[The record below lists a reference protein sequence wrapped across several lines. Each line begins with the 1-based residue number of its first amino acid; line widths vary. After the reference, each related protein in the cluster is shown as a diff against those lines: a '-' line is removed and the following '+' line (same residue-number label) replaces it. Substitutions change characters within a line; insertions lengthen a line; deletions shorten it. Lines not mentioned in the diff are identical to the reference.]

1 MKKLLVAVV
10 VACGFA
16 AFANEWYVDPVNGND
31 AYDGTTSNV
40 VSDTVGPR
48 RTLIGIMELVGNND
62 TIWMLPGDYAEKSVL
77 DARGADHRRLDI
89 VDKSG
94 LKFRSVAG
102 REKTA
107 IVGQHDGANGYD
119 GENAVGGAML
129 SGNSANCVFEGITFR
144 DCAASSGGGCRD
156 LTKLCWF
163 IGCSFTN
170 CIAKTGGAMTQGN
183 ASGTEFVDCG
193 VAQNSMAT
201 YGAGTMEFC
210 LFRPRAATGNY
221 LFQNGGTFINCTVY
235 GAAYAVNSG
244 TNLFYNSLIFG
255 AGNNGAYKADLMWAT
270 NSWLGAAKNVNVGEN
285 ARTNANEFVVRF
297 VSPVTGDFHLTDISE
312 VKELG
317 DAAYLAL
324 SPFPE
329 GFVRKDVY
337 GNPVTVTE
345 GPIPA
350 GCAFEVMHQTGG
362 RVGFSSGFEVK
373 ELGCKV
379 ASGDYVNPITE
390 DYTYMIR
397 PTTANHTF
405 WVSRGTDRYFPLRQ
419 KGGWVPIG
427 TNKDPYST
435 NNFAVTSCGSSYIY
449 YADPVNGND
458 DYDGKSSNVVDAAA
472 NKGPFRTLMG
482 AMTKMNAA
490 NKSNKILYLLPGVYA
505 EGQSEGRP
513 VADGIRYRVYG
524 NKDCTRLIVGLEGP
538 EKTFIV
544 GAPDPDKPDGLG
556 TNAIGGVWFA
566 SGGGGVQGV
575 TITGCYSSDTENIGY
590 QYAGCAFAG
599 GGSTSTMCFDCII
612 SNNTAYCAPV
622 KSYGTM
628 SRCRIL
634 NNHSTIYLC
643 TKGDPVS
650 SSVFAGNEITSTAAK
665 YKYFSDGSTY
675 GCTFDAKVSGTLGAN
690 TYYSLVLN
698 LASSGNLNQSCCD
711 PIPLVADPDSFD
723 YRLGSLS
730 PAVLFGDVS
739 ARGANTARFLV
750 CDINGDKL
758 EIKDGKM
765 TVGAVHGGPRVPCV
779 AVVGCG
785 TETVEGGEY
794 GTNLV
799 TSTDPITV
807 TASFSRPFLHFEKN
821 GSQVTPFGQI
831 DYTFSPSDELDAAT
845 VVKAV
850 YGTNWFVSAS
860 AASDATPGS
869 SWETARKTIRSATT
883 NAVAGDVIHVA
894 PGDYGAAE
902 GSELQASAQTR
913 VVVPSGVR
921 LQGEGERYAAVIRGA
936 AASVGDE
943 HGYGLGT
950 DAVRCVYLNKN
961 ATIAN
966 FMLTEGRTLATSK
979 GFGSAV
985 YAADNTATV
994 ADCLVTNNYCY
1005 EGTVYN
1011 GRYVRCRVIDN
1022 TSSYRSVMGRNGI
1035 YYGCFF
1041 DYCKGDYQNTSER
1054 MLCNATSIDFCTIG
1068 THNTG
1073 NGGRTNPQLLA
1084 PASSGDTQPLIPIR
1098 NSVLAGGAVWAASKF
1113 YATNCVFTSSYA
1125 AFADTNNCII
1135 TTAAK
1140 MKLSAD
1146 GVPAADSPLN
1156 NAGDVALAPDCVN
1169 ETDMLGVPRVLN
1181 GGVDAGAFE
1190 HDWRV
1195 EYKNDLG
1202 PRATAVTFASPAVVE
1217 TEDHKVRI
1225 SFGTLIGKFKLSGG
1239 TTMLNFKVQGGT
1251 LTVYVG
1257 EKRVGE
1263 FGAADAKQSVEL
1275 ASDESD
1281 EFRLVFEPSAADGYA
1296 EIDRLT
1302 KGTSGIIFM
1311 VR

>member
-1 MKKLLVAVV
+1 MRKLLGAFL
-10 VACGFA
+10 ASCGFA
-16 AFANEWYVDPVNGND
+16 AFANEWYVDPTNGND
-31 AYDGTTSNV
+31 TYDGTSSNV
-40 VSDTVGPR
+40 VSDTTGPR
-48 RTLIGIMELVGNND
+48 RTLVGIMELVGNND
-62 TIWMLPGDYAEKSVL
+62 TIWLLPGDYAEKSVVAE
-77 DARGADHRRLDI
+77 DDSPRRLEI
-89 VDKSG
+89 ANKKG

-102 REKTA
+102 RDKTA
-107 IVGQHDGANGYD
+107 IVGRHDGANGYD
-119 GENAVGGAML
+119 GADAIGGVKL
-129 SGNSANCVFEGITFR
+129 SSGSVNCVFEGITFR
-144 DCAASSGGGCRD
+144 DCAAEKGGGCRD
-156 LTKLCWF
+156 LSQTCWF

-170 CIAKTGGAMTQGN
+170 CLAKTGGAMIQGN
-183 ASGTEFVDCG
+183 ASGTEFVNCG
-193 VAQNSMAT
+193 GASDTMNSMIG
-201 YGAGTMEFC
+201 YQVGTMEFC
-210 LFRPRAATGNY
+210 LFRHINGTGRY
-221 LFQNGGTFINCTVY
+221 LFQNGGTFINCTAYGMAPVY
-235 GAAYAVNSG
+235 SG

-255 AGNNGAYKADLMWAT
+255 AGNNGAYGADKMWAT
-270 NSWLGAAKNVNVGEN
+270 NSWLGAAKYVNVGEN
-285 ARTNANEFVVRF
+285 SVTNADERAVRF
-297 VSPVTGDFHLTDISE
+297 VSPAMGDFRLTDLSEVTG
-312 VKELG
+312 LG

-329 GFVRKDVY
+329 GFVRRDVY

-345 GPIPA
+345 GPIPS
-350 GCAFEVMHQTGG
+350 GCALEVVHQTGG

-524 NKDCTRLIVGLEGP
+524 DKSCCRLIVGLEGP

-575 TITGCYSSDTENIGY
+575 TITGCYSSDTKNTGY

-634 NNHSTIYLC
+634 NNRSTAYMCI
-643 TKGDPVS
+643 KGDPVS
-650 SSVFAGNEITSTAAK
+650 SSVFAGNKMSSTTK
-665 YKYFSDGSTY
+665 FTDGSTY
-675 GCTFDAKVSGTLGAN
+675 GCTFDAKVSGTLGSG

-698 LASSGNLNQSCCD
+698 KSLKDDLNQSCCD
-711 PIPLVADPDSFD
+711 PIPLVADPDAFD

-739 ARGANTARFLV
+739 ARNANASQFIV
-750 CDINGDKL
+750 CDVDGNKL

-779 AVVGCG
+779 AITGSNGGSVTVVG
-785 TETVEGGEY
+785 GEL
-794 GTNLV
+794 GTNFV

-807 TASFSRPFLHFEKN
+807 TASTTRPFLHFEKN
-821 GSQVTPFGQI
+821 GEQVTPIGQMS
-831 DYTFSPSDELDAAT
+831 YTFSPSDELDAAT

-850 YGTNWFVSAS
+850 YGTNWFVNAS
-860 AASDATPGS
+860 AASDDTLGS
-869 SWETARKTIRSATT
+869 SWETARQTIRSATA
-883 NAVAGDVIHVA
+883 NAIAGDVIHVA
-894 PGDYGAAE
+894 PGEYGEKE
-902 GSELQASAQTR
+902 GSVLQSSVQTR
-913 VVVPSGVR
+913 VIVPANVR
-921 LQGEGERYAAVIRGA
+921 LQGEGARYAAVIRGA
-936 AASVGDE
+936 AASEPEDDYTNGV
-943 HGYGLGT
+943 
-950 DAVRCVYLNKN
+950 DAVRCVYLSAG

-966 FMLTEGRTLATSK
+966 FTLTDGHTTVN
-979 GFGSAV
+979 GHGGAV
-985 YAADNTATV
+985 YAANNTTAMV
-994 ADCLVTNNYCY
+994 VDCLVSNNFGYAATL
-1005 EGTVYN
+1005 ES
-1011 GRYVRCRVIDN
+1011 GRIVRCRVVN
-1022 TSSYRSVMGRNGI
+1022 NKATERSCLGESGR

-1041 DYCKGDYQNTSER
+1041 DKSYSRIRPLYQPV
-1054 MLCNATSIDFCTIG
+1054 SIDFCTLGAGNRVASGSQIIG
-1068 THNTG
+1068 
-1073 NGGRTNPQLLA
+1073 P
-1084 PASSGDTQPLIPIR
+1084 PSKMVMR
-1098 NSVLAGGAVWAASKF
+1098 NSVMVYGVIYQPYKVW
-1113 YATNCVFTSSYA
+1113 ATNCVVNFEVSSFTDAYHCVSMS
-1125 AFADTNNCII
+1125 
-1135 TTAAK
+1135 AAK

-1146 GVPAADSPLN
+1146 GVPTADSPLN
-1156 NAGDVALAPDCVN
+1156 NAGDIGMFPDCIN
-1169 ETDMLGVPRVLN
+1169 ETDLAGVPRVMN

-1190 HDWRV
+1190 HDWRA
-1195 EYKNDLG
+1195 EYCKDLG
-1202 PRATAVTFASPAVVE
+1202 RHATAVTAASPEVVE
-1217 TEDHKVRI
+1217 TEDGTVRI
-1225 SFGTLIGKFKLSGG
+1225 PSGALVGTLKPGEVQ
-1239 TTMLNFKVQGGT
+1239 LNFTVTGGT
-1251 LTVYVG
+1251 LAVYLGETLVG
-1257 EKRVGE
+1257 GFSALPGPQGVKLEPTE
-1263 FGAADAKQSVEL
+1263 ENN
-1275 ASDESD
+1275 
-1281 EFRLVFEPSAADGYA
+1281 EFRLAFTPSDADGYA
-1296 EIDRLT
+1296 EIARL
-1302 KGTSGIIFM
+1302 KGLSGLLLL